1 MTSPVCTHPT
11 MLLVSVLLSV
21 LSLGLSVPA
30 LNTSSSN
37 FGTWVDICASDDGG
51 KCCAPGM
58 ETSEYSFAIGP
69 GSWLEHEYECK

>member
-1 MTSPVCTHPT
+1 
-11 MLLVSVLLSV
+11 MLMVSVLLPV
-21 LSLGLSVPA
+21 LSLGLGVSA
-30 LNTSSSN
+30 LNSSSN

-51 KCCAPGM
+51 KCCAAGM

>member
-1 MTSPVCTHPT
+1 

-37 FGTWVDICASDDGG
+37 FGAWVDICASDDGG

>member
-1 MTSPVCTHPT
+1 M
-11 MLLVSVLLSV
+11 MMVSVLMSV
-21 LSLGLSVPA
+21 LSLGLGVSA
-30 LNTSSSN
+30 LNSN

-58 ETSEYSFAIGP
+58 ETSEYSFAVGP